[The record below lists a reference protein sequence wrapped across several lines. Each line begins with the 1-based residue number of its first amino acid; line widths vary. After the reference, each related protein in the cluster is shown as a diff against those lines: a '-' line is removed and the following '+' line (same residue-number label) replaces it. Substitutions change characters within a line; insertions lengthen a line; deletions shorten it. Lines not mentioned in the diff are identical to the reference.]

1 MSAHDTEHFERIRIA
16 DLADPILTD
25 AQRSVIEATANIE
38 VELSV
43 EAVLESASEKTRLT
57 DFGAPDFR
65 ERLGVWLQA
74 VGEDASL
81 RPVAR
86 LGLFNEC
93 VRYASNRARLH
104 KLLADHPEIHDV
116 EIVRPIIVAGL
127 PRSGTTHLLN
137 LIASDER
144 LRSLPYWESLEPV
157 PDPNEPAGPGGEDPR
172 VLRCRAES
180 EVQDT
185 MMPLLKSM
193 HHMTPEHVHEEIEL
207 QANDFSSY
215 ILEWKAHVPRW
226 RDYYLAHDQAEHYE
240 YLKTSLKALQWLR
253 GPDRWILKSPQHMEQ
268 LPVLYKTFPD
278 ATIAITHRD
287 PVSVIVSTATMMAYG
302 DRIRTT
308 KPDPPGVARYWID
321 RIERILKACVRDRH
335 VVPAAQSID
344 VRFQDFMGDNVG
356 TVAKIYDLAGLPLT
370 AGARASLE
378 RFAAENA
385 RGHKGQVVYDLEG
398 DFGVTEAELHE
409 RFRFYLDAFEL
420 EEN

>member
-43 EAVLESASEKTRLT
+43 EAVLESASEKTGLT

-86 LGLFNEC
+86 LGVFNEC

-268 LPVLYKTFPD
+268 LPVLYNSR
-278 ATIAITHRD
+278 RD
-287 PVSVIVSTATMMAYG
+287 DRHHASRSGFRDRVYG
-302 DRIRTT
+302 DDDGLRRQDSNDEAG
-308 KPDPPGVARYWID
+308 PAGRGPVLDRPHRENLESLRSRSPRRARGSID
-321 RIERILKACVRDRH
+321 RRALSRFHGRQRGHRSEDLRFGRVAFDRRC
-335 VVPAAQSID
+335 A
-344 VRFQDFMGDNVG
+344 RF
-356 TVAKIYDLAGLPLT
+356 
-370 AGARASLE
+370 ARAIRRRE
-378 RFAAENA
+378 RPGAQGSS
-385 RGHKGQVVYDLEG
+385 RVRPGR
-398 DFGVTEAELHE
+398 
-409 RFRFYLDAFEL
+409 RFRSNRGRVA
-420 EEN
+420 